1 MLEDLQGDFSLR
13 FEMTVEGLNL
23 ELNAVGPSPASLS
36 SFLTADINSKRRPG
50 MGNRMAS
57 NFAMRFAMLKAFLQ

>member
-1 MLEDLQGDFSLR
+1 LLEDLQGDFSLR

-23 ELNAVGPSPASLS
+23 ELKAVGPSPASLS
-36 SFLTADINSKRRPG
+36 SCLTADINSKRRPG

-57 NFAMRFAMLKAFLQ
+57 NFAMLFARLKTFQQ